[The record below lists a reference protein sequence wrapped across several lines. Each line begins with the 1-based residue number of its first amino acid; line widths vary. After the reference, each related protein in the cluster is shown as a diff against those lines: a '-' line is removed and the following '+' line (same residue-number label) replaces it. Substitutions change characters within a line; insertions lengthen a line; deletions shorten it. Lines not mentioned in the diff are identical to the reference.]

1 MPDDGAG
8 LDALVS
14 VIETLQ
20 ERIRRDHA
28 TIGSNETRTRKELID
43 PLLTALGWDDSSVV
57 TLEYLVR
64 YGLGKN
70 DYRVADYALHA
81 PGRRARP
88 LAFIEAKRM
97 REDLTDDHRDQA
109 FTYAG
114 IRDSARYVGLTNGDR
129 WEFYEAGE
137 DGAYRILDISI
148 RDEPAL
154 HCAEELL
161 PFKCGAEDFEN
172 GEHFGHTKGS
182 GVTAPSSRYQ
192 GGVPSAGRQ
201 SYRERSGA
209 VDTRRVLSWSVL
221 VALCG
226 VIVGYVMGFWAADP
240 VLDELY
246 GVVGAVVVVVLLGL
260 GAVRFLPR
268 LRWRLLPWRWLW
280 PIRGE
285 VKNTLLGLCGG
296 IVVGGAVGGALGYV
310 AGLRTAQF
318 ISDLLAGVGVI
329 AVVAVVIGAVALIVI
344 GSRGK
349 SRRRG
354 GRRRSRRYR
363 GRRR

>member
-8 LDALVS
+8 LDALVD

-28 TIGSNETRTRKELID
+28 TIGSNEARTRKELID

-154 HCAEELL
+154 HCAEQLRW
-161 PFKCGAEDFEN
+161 FERGTGGFEGMGRREAN
-172 GEHFGHTKGS
+172 
-182 GVTAPSSRYQ
+182 VLSSPRDR
-192 GGVPSAGRQ
+192 GGVSAAERQ
-201 SYRERSGA
+201 SGNESTGA
-209 VDTRRVLSWSVL
+209 ADRKRVLSWSAL
-221 VALCG
+221 SALCG
-226 VIVGYVMGFWAADP
+226 VIVGYFIGFRAADP
-240 VLDELY
+240 VFEELY
-246 GVVGAVVVVVLLGL
+246 GGVGAAVVVVLLGL

-268 LRWRLLPWRWLW
+268 LQWRRLPWRWLW

-296 IVVGGAVGGALGYV
+296 IVVGGAVGGGLGYAAGLNTAQFVSDGLAVIGIVAFV
-310 AGLRTAQF
+310 AGL
-318 ISDLLAGVGVI
+318 IL
-329 AVVAVVIGAVALIVI
+329 AVALIAAN
-344 GSRGK
+344 SRGK

-354 GRRRSRRYR
+354 GRYRSRRYR